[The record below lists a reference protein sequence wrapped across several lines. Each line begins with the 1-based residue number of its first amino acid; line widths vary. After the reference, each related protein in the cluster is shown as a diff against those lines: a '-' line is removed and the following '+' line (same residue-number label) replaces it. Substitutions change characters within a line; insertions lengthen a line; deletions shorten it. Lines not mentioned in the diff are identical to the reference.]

1 MNYWL
6 LLIPLISAFI
16 GWLIARISIA
26 VLFRRILPQRQED
39 LAKRI
44 GRTISNE
51 FSFADIEKKIGDPAN
66 AKKILPLVEEHV
78 DDFLRNKLKAKM
90 PVIGMFIGEKTIN
103 SMKEVFLKEIE
114 EMFPRILTQFAG
126 NLQQELDVESMV
138 TTRISSIP
146 TGQIE
151 KMAAPVLKYYL
162 AIGAITGFCA
172 GLINLLIFLLAS

>member
-6 LLIPLISAFI
+6 LVIPLISAFI
-16 GWLIARISIA
+16 GWLIARISVA
-26 VLFRRILPQRQED
+26 VLFQRILPQRQAD
-39 LAKRI
+39 LAKQV
-44 GRTISNE
+44 GRTVSNE
-51 FSFADIEKKIGDPAN
+51 FSFADIEKKISDPAN

-90 PVIGMFIGEKTIN
+90 PVIGMFIGDKTIN
-103 SMKEVFLKEIE
+103 SMKEIFLKEIE

-138 TTRISSIP
+138 TKRITSIP
-146 TGQIE
+146 TAQME

-162 AIGAITGFCA
+162 VIAAIMGFCV
-172 GLINLLIFLLAS
+172 GLVNLAIFLLAS